1 MASIGSDNELT
12 RCLECSERG
21 RKIPTSMDR
30 FSQGSKQGEIPDS
43 EQVASFENGAVQ
55 VEDGKKFESTK
66 LEKPSIARVGA
77 SDDQLGASDMILTKN
92 QPETADSVSI
102 EGAVDLENI
111 TELRASN
118 VDECGNPS
126 NRDFFLEERSTVETV
141 VHEESNEQLTAKTK
155 FCYDDEQ
162 KARFNRNLQRYVGT
176 HNFHNFTTRIKPE
189 DPSARRYIISFHA
202 NSVVCI
208 DGIEFVKCEVVG
220 QSFMLHQIRKMIG
233 LAVAVMRNCA
243 PESLMDTAL
252 RKDVR
257 INVPTAPEVGLYLDE
272 CLFTSYNKQWKDSH
286 EPLTMDAYA
295 EEAEE
300 FKMKY
305 IYTHIAS
312 MEHKEGAVALWLHSL
327 NHRNYPDLCFV
338 ETSACAGAH
347 EKHVDNLA
355 Q

>member
-252 RKDVR
+252 RKY
-257 INVPTAPEVGLYLDE
+257 ELL
-272 CLFTSYNKQWKDSH
+272 
-286 EPLTMDAYA
+286 
-295 EEAEE
+295 
-300 FKMKY
+300 
-305 IYTHIAS
+305 
-312 MEHKEGAVALWLHSL
+312 
-327 NHRNYPDLCFV
+327 
-338 ETSACAGAH
+338 
-347 EKHVDNLA
+347 LA
-355 Q
+355 NTV